1 MLMCITIVG
10 IPLGLQH
17 FKMAFGSKNGGIC
30 SRTAKKTPAG
40 WSEFFCRDDR
50 IRTDDLFNVT
60 EAL

>member
-40 WSEFFCRDDR
+40 WEG
-50 IRTDDLFNVT
+50 T
-60 EAL
+60 EKGAQTKGL